1 MAVSQAQMAA
11 MASAAP
17 GAPPMAAAPEPAPK
31 PPERKKKKGSRSER
45 LYKAKGIASQKR
57 AAQAAVA
64 AERERCAGIALSFR
78 GANHTDE
85 TCQAIADKIRG

>member
-1 MAVSQAQMAA
+1 MQ
-11 MASAAP
+11 
-17 GAPPMAAAPEPAPK
+17 GTDDL
-31 PPERKKKKGSRSER
+31 R
-45 LYKAKGIASQKR
+45 QKILELAER